1 MTLAGQAPPPVAASG
16 RWQRLSTP
24 LITTGALATATLALR
39 LRDPHDAGSW
49 GFCPSQVL
57 FGVSCPGC
65 GGLRAVNDLTHGD
78 VAGAASS
85 NLLLVLATPV
95 VAWVLVTWIVGAWQ
109 GRRRTPRWVQSPVV
123 LSVWLAGIVVF
134 TIVRNL
140 PVGAWLAP

>member
-1 MTLAGQAPPPVAASG
+1 MTLAGHAPATVATSG

-78 VAGAASS
+78 VVGAASS
-85 NLLLVLATPV
+85 NLLLVLAAPV
-95 VAWVLVTWIVGAWQ
+95 VAWVLATWIVGAWQ
-109 GRRRTPRWVQSPVV
+109 GRSLTPRWVQSPIV

-134 TIVRNL
+134 TVVRNL

>member
-1 MTLAGQAPPPVAASG
+1 MTLAGQAPSPVAASG

-78 VAGAASS
+78 VVGAASS
-85 NLLLVLATPV
+85 NLLLVLAAPV

-109 GRRRTPRWVQSPVV
+109 GRQRTPRWVQSPVV